1 MKERVLILG
10 ATSGIAKELARV
22 LAERGCS
29 LILAGRNREELEKS
43 AADIKLRY
51 EVASDVETFDALDP
65 ASQSDLIGRIVSR
78 PDAIDG
84 VVLCYGYLP
93 DQRQS
98 ETDMAEA
105 RRTIE
110 INFTSAVTLL
120 APLAEYF
127 AQRKCGY
134 LAVISSV
141 AGDRGRQSNYTY
153 GATKAGLTAYLEGLR
168 NRLHPLGVRVLS
180 IKPGFV
186 DTPMIQGRV
195 NPASPLVASSRRVAR
210 DIDRAIRRRRDVLYT
225 PWFWRPIMLVVR
237 LLPQWLFKRLKL

>member
-29 LILAGRNREELEKS
+29 LILAGRNREELENS

-51 EVASDVETFDALDP
+51 EVAADVETFDALDP

-153 GATKAGLTAYLEGLR
+153 RAHEGRPDRLSRRFAQSPASLGSAGAVDQAGVCRHADDPGAREPRLAAGGQLAAHSPATSIGRSAGGATCSTR
-168 NRLHPLGVRVLS
+168 
-180 IKPGFV
+180 PGSG
-186 DTPMIQGRV
+186 GR
-195 NPASPLVASSRRVAR
+195 SCSSCGCC
-210 DIDRAIRRRRDVLYT
+210 
-225 PWFWRPIMLVVR
+225 PSGCSSG
-237 LLPQWLFKRLKL
+237 